1 MKRYI
6 LTVLMT
12 LVLFAGSAFANG
24 RMPQVKEKS
33 EAEKFILQLAKVKAS
48 EIDYAYISTSMFR
61 QLLSQALS
69 IVDSDIKEALGVDN
83 ILSSVM
89 YMRRFMSTGR
99 EGYELLHKAMQPFLE
114 EEEELMGMQLN
125 SFNRADGGL
134 SIVYS
139 DPKNVLII
147 NEQEGDEDYFM
158 VIFVSGVSYENFM
171 KVTGNG
177 GLIF

>member
-6 LTVLMT
+6 LLTLT
-12 LVLFAGSAFANG
+12 ALVLHTGSLFAQSAQP
-24 RMPQVKEKS
+24 REKS
-33 EAEKFILQLAKVKAS
+33 EAEIFMQQMAKEVKS
-48 EIDYAYISTSMFR
+48 NEIDYAYISTSMFR

-125 SFNRADGGL
+125 SFNRSDGRL

-139 DPKNVLII
+139 DQKNVLVI

>member
-6 LTVLMT
+6 LLTLT
-12 LVLFAGSAFANG
+12 ALVLHTGSLFAQSAQP
-24 RMPQVKEKS
+24 REKS
-33 EAEKFILQLAKVKAS
+33 EAEIFMQQMAKEVKS
-48 EIDYAYISTSMFR
+48 NEIDYAYISTSMFR
-61 QLLSQALS
+61 QLISQALS

-99 EGYELLHKAMQPFLE
+99 EGYELLHKAMRPFLE

-171 KVTGNG
+171 KVTANG
-177 GLIF
+177 GIVF

>member
-6 LTVLMT
+6 LLTLT
-12 LVLFAGSAFANG
+12 ALVLHTGTLFAQSAQP
-24 RMPQVKEKS
+24 REKS
-33 EAEKFILQLAKVKAS
+33 EAEIFMQQMAKEVKS
-48 EIDYAYISTSMFR
+48 NEIDYAYISTSMFR

-147 NEQEGDEDYFM
+147 NEQEGDEDNFM

-171 KVTGNG
+171 KVTANG

>member
-6 LTVLMT
+6 LLTLTM
-12 LVLFAGSAFANG
+12 LVLYTGTLFAQSAQP
-24 RMPQVKEKS
+24 REKS
-33 EAEKFILQLAKVKAS
+33 EVEIFMQQVAKEVKS
-48 EIDYAYISTSMFR
+48 NEIDYAYISTSMFR

-69 IVDSDIKEALGVDN
+69 IVDSDIKEKLGVDN

-125 SFNRADGGL
+125 SFNRADGRL

>member
-6 LTVLMT
+6 LLTLIA
-12 LVLFAGSAFANG
+12 LVLHTDTLFAQSAQP
-24 RMPQVKEKS
+24 REKS
-33 EAEKFILQLAKVKAS
+33 EVEIFMQQVAKEVKS
-48 EIDYAYISTSMFR
+48 NEIDYAYISTSMFR

>member
-6 LTVLMT
+6 LLTLTM
-12 LVLFAGSAFANG
+12 LVLYTGTLFAQSAQP
-24 RMPQVKEKS
+24 REKS
-33 EAEKFILQLAKVKAS
+33 EVEIFMQQVAKEVKS
-48 EIDYAYISTSMFR
+48 NEIDYAYISTSMFR

-69 IVDSDIKEALGVDN
+69 IVDSDIKEKLGVDN

-147 NEQEGDEDYFM
+147 NEQEGDEDNFM

-171 KVTGNG
+171 KVTANG

>member
-6 LTVLMT
+6 LLTLT
-12 LVLFAGSAFANG
+12 ALVLHTGSLFAQSAQP
-24 RMPQVKEKS
+24 REKS
-33 EAEKFILQLAKVKAS
+33 EAEIFMQQMAKEVKS
-48 EIDYAYISTSMFR
+48 NEIDYAYISTSMFR

-125 SFNRADGGL
+125 SFNRADGRL

-139 DPKNVLII
+139 DQKNVLVI

-158 VIFVSGVSYENFM
+158 VIFISGVSYENFM

>member
-6 LTVLMT
+6 LLILTA
-12 LVLFAGSAFANG
+12 LVLHTGSLFAQSAQP
-24 RMPQVKEKS
+24 REKS
-33 EAEKFILQLAKVKAS
+33 EAEVFMQQMAKEVKS
-48 EIDYAYISTSMFR
+48 DEIDYAYISTSMFR

-99 EGYELLHKAMQPFLE
+99 EGYELLHKAMRPFLE

-125 SFNRADGGL
+125 SFNRADGRL

-139 DPKNVLII
+139 DQKNVLVI

>member
-6 LTVLMT
+6 LLTLT
-12 LVLFAGSAFANG
+12 ALVLHTGSLFAQSAQP
-24 RMPQVKEKS
+24 REKS
-33 EAEKFILQLAKVKAS
+33 EVEIFMQQVAKEVKS
-48 EIDYAYISTSMFR
+48 NEIDYAYISTSMFR

-139 DPKNVLII
+139 DQKNVLVI

-171 KVTGNG
+171 KVTANG

>member
-6 LTVLMT
+6 LLTLT
-12 LVLFAGSAFANG
+12 ALVLHTGSLFAQSAQP
-24 RMPQVKEKS
+24 REKS
-33 EAEKFILQLAKVKAS
+33 EAEIFMQQMAKEVKS
-48 EIDYAYISTSMFR
+48 NEIDYAYISTSMFR

-89 YMRRFMSTGR
+89 YMRRFMSTGS
-99 EGYELLHKAMQPFLE
+99 EGYELLRAATMPFLHE
-114 EEEELMGMQLN
+114 EEEVMGMELN
-125 SFNRADGGL
+125 SFSRSEGIL

-147 NEQEGDEDYFM
+147 NAKKDEDYFS
-158 VIFVSGVSYENFM
+158 VIFVSGISYENFM
-171 KVTGNG
+171 KVTANG
-177 GLIF
+177 GIVF

>member
-6 LTVLMT
+6 LLTLTM
-12 LVLFAGSAFANG
+12 LVLYTGNLFAQSAQP
-24 RMPQVKEKS
+24 REKS
-33 EAEKFILQLAKVKAS
+33 EVEIFMQQVAKEVKS
-48 EIDYAYISTSMFR
+48 NEIDYAYISTSMFR

-69 IVDSDIKEALGVDN
+69 IVDSDIKEKLGVDN

-147 NEQEGDEDYFM
+147 NEQEGDEDNFM

-171 KVTGNG
+171 KVTANG

>member
-6 LTVLMT
+6 LLTLTM
-12 LVLFAGSAFANG
+12 LVLYTGTLFAQSAQP
-24 RMPQVKEKS
+24 REKS
-33 EAEKFILQLAKVKAS
+33 EVEIFMQQVAKEVKS
-48 EIDYAYISTSMFR
+48 NEIDYAYISTSMFR

-69 IVDSDIKEALGVDN
+69 IVDSDIKEKLGVDN

-125 SFNRADGGL
+125 SFNRAYGGL

-171 KVTGNG
+171 KVTANG

>member
-1 MKRYI
+1 M
-6 LTVLMT
+6 
-12 LVLFAGSAFANG
+12 LVLYTGNLFAQSAQP
-24 RMPQVKEKS
+24 REKS
-33 EAEKFILQLAKVKAS
+33 EVEIFMQQVAKEVKS
-48 EIDYAYISTSMFR
+48 NEIDYAYISTSMFR

-69 IVDSDIKEALGVDN
+69 IVDSDIKEKLGVDN

-147 NEQEGDEDYFM
+147 NEQEGDEDNFM

-171 KVTGNG
+171 KVTANG

>member
-6 LTVLMT
+6 LLTLTALMLHT
-12 LVLFAGSAFANG
+12 GSLFAQSAQP
-24 RMPQVKEKS
+24 REKS
-33 EAEKFILQLAKVKAS
+33 EAEIFMQQMAKEVKS
-48 EIDYAYISTSMFR
+48 NEIDYAYISTSMFR

-125 SFNRADGGL
+125 SFNRADGRL

-139 DPKNVLII
+139 DQKNVLVI

>member
-6 LTVLMT
+6 LLTLT
-12 LVLFAGSAFANG
+12 ALVLHTGSLFAQSAQP
-24 RMPQVKEKS
+24 REKS
-33 EAEKFILQLAKVKAS
+33 EAEIFMQQMAKEVKS
-48 EIDYAYISTSMFR
+48 NEIDYAYISTSMFR
-61 QLLSQALS
+61 QLLAQALS

>member
-6 LTVLMT
+6 LLTLTM
-12 LVLFAGSAFANG
+12 LVLYTGSLFAQSAQP
-24 RMPQVKEKS
+24 REKS
-33 EAEKFILQLAKVKAS
+33 EVEIFMQQVAKEVKS
-48 EIDYAYISTSMFR
+48 NEIDYAYISTSMFR

-69 IVDSDIKEALGVDN
+69 IVDSDIKEKLGVDN

-99 EGYELLHKAMQPFLE
+99 EGYELLHKAIQPFLE

-125 SFNRADGGL
+125 SFNRADGRL

>member
-6 LTVLMT
+6 LLTLTM
-12 LVLFAGSAFANG
+12 LVLYTGTLFAQSAQP
-24 RMPQVKEKS
+24 REKS
-33 EAEKFILQLAKVKAS
+33 EVEIFMQQVAKEVKS
-48 EIDYAYISTSMFR
+48 NEIDYAYISTSMFR

-69 IVDSDIKEALGVDN
+69 IVDSDIKEKLGVDN

>member
-6 LTVLMT
+6 LLTLTM
-12 LVLFAGSAFANG
+12 LVLYTGSLFAQSAQP
-24 RMPQVKEKS
+24 REKS
-33 EAEKFILQLAKVKAS
+33 EVEIFMQQVAKEVKS
-48 EIDYAYISTSMFR
+48 NEIDYAYISTSMFR

-125 SFNRADGGL
+125 SFNRADGRL

-147 NEQEGDEDYFM
+147 NEQEGDEDNFM

>member
-6 LTVLMT
+6 LLTLTM
-12 LVLFAGSAFANG
+12 LVLYTGSLFAQSAQP
-24 RMPQVKEKS
+24 REKS
-33 EAEKFILQLAKVKAS
+33 EVEIFMQQVAKEVKS
-48 EIDYAYISTSMFR
+48 NEIDYAYISTSMFR

-147 NEQEGDEDYFM
+147 NEQEGDEDNFM